1 METQMADIL
10 LLIQVL
16 ISGVICGLILFQS
29 VFVAPVVFKELPEES
44 RPIILRSLFPKLF
57 KSIAVAGILF
67 TLVTYL
73 EGSTVLITYLVGLF
87 TFLSGLIC
95 NSMINATNKAR
106 DEGNQERFA
115 TLHRISVLLTVSVLA
130 VNLIWIFIA

>member
-1 METQMADIL
+1 M
-10 LLIQVL
+10 
-16 ISGVICGLILFQS
+16 
-29 VFVAPVVFKELPEES
+29 APVVFKELPEES

-73 EGSTVLITYLVGLF
+73 EGSAVLITYLVGLF
-87 TFLSGLIC
+87 TFFSGLIC

-130 VNLIWIFIA
+130 VNLIWIFMV